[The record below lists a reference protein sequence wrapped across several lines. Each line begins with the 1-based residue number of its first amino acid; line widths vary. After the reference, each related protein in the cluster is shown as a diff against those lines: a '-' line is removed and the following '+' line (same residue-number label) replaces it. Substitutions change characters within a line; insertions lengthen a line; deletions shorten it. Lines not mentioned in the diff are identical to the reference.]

1 MAELTEQ
8 QIARFRA
15 EGFLIVEDAVT
26 AAELDGLRRQY
37 AEWLAEASRRGE
49 SWGETAD
56 RKVRFDLDPVHTAEA
71 SAIWRIN
78 NPVEISDA
86 YHAVMMGSRI
96 PDMVV
101 DLIGPN
107 IKFHHSKTNTKP
119 PHSDADVQFHQDF
132 TGTPHSNSD
141 IVTALLHLDSVSDEN
156 GCLRMVP
163 GSHRGP
169 IHRTWE
175 GEVFTGMA
183 ASEIRAECER
193 TAVSIE
199 GPAGSVC
206 LMHTRTL
213 HGSRPNRSARPRG
226 VFISVYTAADAV
238 PLCES
243 IVKSRLEGTMVRG
256 RATRLAR
263 CEPCEVELPQIY
275 GASSFRD
282 IHERAIAAK
291 I

>member
-1 MAELTEQ
+1 MAELTER
-8 QIARFRA
+8 QIERFWTD
-15 EGFLIVEDAVT
+15 GFLVVEDAVT
-26 AAELDGLRRQY
+26 AGELEGLRRQY
-37 AEWLAEASRRGE
+37 AEWLAEASRRGK

-56 RKVRFDLDPVHTAEA
+56 KKARFDLDPVHTAEA
-71 SAIWRIN
+71 PAIWRVN
-78 NPVEISDA
+78 NPVEVSDT

-96 PDMVV
+96 PDMVAE
-101 DLIGPN
+101 LIGPD
-107 IKFHHSKTNTKP
+107 IKFHHSKINTKP

-132 TGTPHSNSD
+132 TGTPHSNAD
-141 IVTALLHLDSVSDEN
+141 IVTALLHLDEVSDEN

-169 IHRTWE
+169 IHTTWE

-183 ASEIRAECER
+183 GPEIRAACER
-193 TAVSIE
+193 DAVSIS

-213 HGSRPNRSARPRG
+213 HGSRPNGSARPRC
-226 VFISVYTAADAV
+226 VFISVYTAADAA

-243 IVKSRLEGTMVRG
+243 IVKSHLEGTIVRG
-256 RATRLAR
+256 RATHLAR
-263 CEPCEVELPQIY
+263 CEPCEVELPEIY

-282 IHERAIAAK
+282 IHERAITAET
-291 I
+291 

>member
-15 EGFLIVEDAVT
+15 DGFLMVEDAVT

-37 AEWLAEASRRGE
+37 AEWLAEASRRGR

-56 RKVRFDLDPVHTAEA
+56 RKARFDLDPVHTAEA
-71 SAIWRIN
+71 PAIWRVN
-78 NPVEISDA
+78 NPVEVSGA

-96 PDMVV
+96 PDMVTG
-101 DLIGPN
+101 LIGPD
-107 IKFHHSKTNTKP
+107 IKFHHSKINTKP
-119 PHSDADVQFHQDF
+119 PHSDADVRFHQDF

-141 IVTALLHLDSVSDEN
+141 MVTAMLHLDDASEEN

-175 GEVFTGMA
+175 GEVFPGMA
-183 ASEIRAECER
+183 GPEIRAACER

-213 HGSRPNRSARPRG
+213 HGSRPNRSPAPRG
-226 VFISVYTAADAV
+226 VFIAVYTAADAV

-243 IVKSRLEGTMVRG
+243 IVKSHLEGTIVRG
-256 RATRLAR
+256 RATHLAR
-263 CEPCEVELPQIY
+263 CEPCAVELPQIY

-282 IHERAIAAK
+282 IQERAAAAEG
-291 I
+291 